1 MTYNRETVE
10 EFVSCVALP
19 LRSVVLKRGKVL
31 GLLAL
36 LEGVV
41 CDAGNGSQ
49 WESGFLNY
57 SD

>member
-49 WESGFLNY
+49 
-57 SD
+57 